1 MLTLLLFVS
10 GLVALVVGAEV
21 LIRGA
26 GSIAR
31 AVGLSPLVVGL
42 TVVAFGTSAPE
53 ATVSIGSALQ
63 GQPNLVMGNV
73 VGSNT
78 FNVLVIL
85 GLSAVIIPLSVHS
98 QIIRQELPI
107 MIGTAAL
114 AVLFAFDGEVSRVE
128 GILLSVGLILYT
140 SFLVI
145 QARAAPAS
153 ETEDLAPNEASE
165 AANQPSLPKSLF
177 LVALGLVG
185 LVVGADW
192 LVQACVDIAKA
203 LGMSDL
209 VIGLTIMAAGTSLP
223 ELAAS
228 AAAALRGQ
236 RDIAVGNI
244 IGSNIFNILGCLG
257 LAAVVAPQGIAVDPS
272 VLRFDLWVM
281 VAAFVICVPT
291 FLRGRDISRRE
302 GAVFLLAYCGYTS
315 VLLMNA

>member
-53 ATVSIGSALQ
+53 AAVSIGSALQ

-114 AVLFAFDGEVSRVE
+114 VVLFAFDGEVSRIE
-128 GILLSVGLILYT
+128 GILLSVGLIGYT

-165 AANQPSLPKSLF
+165 AANQPSLPKSLL

-291 FLRGRDISRRE
+291 FLRGRNISRRE
-302 GAVFLLAYCGYTS
+302 GAAFLLAYCGYTS

>member
-1 MLTLLLFVS
+1 
-10 GLVALVVGAEV
+10 
-21 LIRGA
+21 
-26 GSIAR
+26 
-31 AVGLSPLVVGL
+31 
-42 TVVAFGTSAPE
+42 
-53 ATVSIGSALQ
+53 
-63 GQPNLVMGNV
+63 
-73 VGSNT
+73 
-78 FNVLVIL
+78 
-85 GLSAVIIPLSVHS
+85 
-98 QIIRQELPI
+98 

-128 GILLSVGLILYT
+128 GILLSVGLIGYT

-145 QARAAPAS
+145 QARAAPPS

>member
-53 ATVSIGSALQ
+53 AAVSIGSALQ
-63 GQPNLVMGNV
+63 GQPNLVIGNV

-128 GILLSVGLILYT
+128 GILLSVGLIGYT

-145 QARAAPAS
+145 QA
-153 ETEDLAPNEASE
+153 
-165 AANQPSLPKSLF
+165 
-177 LVALGLVG
+177 
-185 LVVGADW
+185 
-192 LVQACVDIAKA
+192 
-203 LGMSDL
+203 
-209 VIGLTIMAAGTSLP
+209 
-223 ELAAS
+223 
-228 AAAALRGQ
+228 
-236 RDIAVGNI
+236 
-244 IGSNIFNILGCLG
+244 
-257 LAAVVAPQGIAVDPS
+257 
-272 VLRFDLWVM
+272 
-281 VAAFVICVPT
+281 
-291 FLRGRDISRRE
+291 
-302 GAVFLLAYCGYTS
+302 
-315 VLLMNA
+315 